1 MILQGYDLTTAK
13 YKANLYQKRMM
24 LAVVSAAQSKIDG
37 VRHIAG
43 QRFKIEEGEFPIISV
58 PIDLILQDDDSSNIF
73 AVRKAA
79 KDFIG
84 RVIEYQAA
92 DGSWVVFSPI
102 ITATIPRYGSV
113 VQLQVHK
120 LFWEAILDYRS
131 GYRKL
136 DVKRAIALKSVYAI
150 RFYELFSG
158 KTEPIIYPVAK
169 LKEMFAIKDKY
180 KQIND
185 FVRKVIEPAKREL
198 DAAAPYSF
206 DFEPV
211 KDGRKNHRI
220 QIHASALSSA
230 RKTRMPKCVTYNGN
244 CLSLGISETA
254 MSETI

>member
-92 DGSWVVFSPI
+92 DGSWVVFSQG
-102 ITATIPRYGSV
+102 RGHWQGKYGNPEPPCPYIVFDWYDHST
-113 VQLQVHK
+113 
-120 LFWEAILDYRS
+120 
-131 GYRKL
+131 G
-136 DVKRAIALKSVYAI
+136 KSI
-150 RFYELFSG
+150 
-158 KTEPIIYPVAK
+158 KT
-169 LKEMFAIKDKY
+169 
-180 KQIND
+180 
-185 FVRKVIEPAKREL
+185 
-198 DAAAPYSF
+198 
-206 DFEPV
+206 
-211 KDGRKNHRI
+211 
-220 QIHASALSSA
+220 
-230 RKTRMPKCVTYNGN
+230 T
-244 CLSLGISETA
+244 SLGRHRDADDLCRSPRHGA
-254 MSETI
+254 RGLQPK

>member
-1 MILQGYDLTTAK
+1 MKKNLPQPPKKTQLTESSRMILQGYDLTTAK

-24 LAVVSAAQSKIDG
+24 LAVASAAQSKIVG

-136 DVKRAIALKSVYAI
+136 DVKRAIVENPGSDDPW
-150 RFYELFSG
+150 G
-158 KTEPIIYPVAK
+158 
-169 LKEMFAIKDKY
+169 
-180 KQIND
+180 Q
-185 FVRKVIEPAKREL
+185 
-198 DAAAPYSF
+198 
-206 DFEPV
+206 
-211 KDGRKNHRI
+211 G
-220 QIHASALSSA
+220 
-230 RKTRMPKCVTYNGN
+230 
-244 CLSLGISETA
+244 
-254 MSETI
+254 

>member
-92 DGSWVVFSPI
+92 DGSWVVFS
-102 ITATIPRYGSV
+102 
-113 VQLQVHK
+113 
-120 LFWEAILDYRS
+120 
-131 GYRKL
+131 
-136 DVKRAIALKSVYAI
+136 
-150 RFYELFSG
+150 
-158 KTEPIIYPVAK
+158 
-169 LKEMFAIKDKY
+169 
-180 KQIND
+180 
-185 FVRKVIEPAKREL
+185 
-198 DAAAPYSF
+198 
-206 DFEPV
+206 
-211 KDGRKNHRI
+211 
-220 QIHASALSSA
+220 LS
-230 RKTRMPKCVTYNGN
+230 
-244 CLSLGISETA
+244 
-254 MSETI
+254 